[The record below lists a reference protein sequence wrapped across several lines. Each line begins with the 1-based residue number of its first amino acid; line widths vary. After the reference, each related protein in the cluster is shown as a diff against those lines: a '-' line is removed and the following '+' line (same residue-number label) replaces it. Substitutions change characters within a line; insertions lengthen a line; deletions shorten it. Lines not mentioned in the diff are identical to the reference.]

1 MISLMGCAVGIFLS
15 WVALQIISG
24 VGGEDMNYS
33 LRLGVVWI
41 SIAFSMG
48 IGIIF
53 GIYPANKAAKKQP
66 IEALRYVG

>member
-1 MISLMGCAVGIFLS
+1 MGCAVGIFLS
-15 WVALQIISG
+15 WITLRVISG

-48 IGIIF
+48 LGIIF
-53 GIYPANKAAKKQP
+53 GIYPANKAARKQP